1 MIRKRFIKGMF
12 ALAAISV
19 ISAFAISLFS
29 CQNEEAAVSQ
39 KSKNNAMAFMDKSV
53 SLLQTFIQADV
64 VVPGRGM
71 RRVGLPALAGDTTSF
86 TNKDGKT
93 SFEQTKT
100 VYVIYPEDTPLEV
113 KNLYNQIMS
122 VRDMVIL
129 EHVTA
134 AEFSTL
140 TPPDSTYA
148 FQMSEDKVREELEP
162 MTEASITYLQSFG
175 FTKADLMDIL
185 KEANADTTALI
196 PLALILAEQQI
207 NDAADEETSAYIYS
221 PMSLFATPAYA
232 AYNKMGVFVD
242 CAMKAAIGV
251 SLHGIEH
258 LAFSEFLSRTALK
271 TIVKKIALRTLGV
284 IGTAI
289 VIAEFINCMS
299 ESGKCVLAT
308 KNPSSLEGQL
318 LDIVGGGGIPKDL
331 GDVPK
336 FGN

>member
-1 MIRKRFIKGMF
+1 MF

-162 MTEASITYLQSFG
+162 MTEASINYLQSFG
-175 FTKADLMDIL
+175 VTKTELMDML
-185 KEANADTTALI
+185 AEAKADTTALI
-196 PLALILAEQQI
+196 PLALILAEMQI
-207 NDAADEETSAYIYS
+207 NAATEEESSLYSYS

-232 AYNKMGVFVD
+232 LNHREEVFLD
-242 CAMKAAIGV
+242 CALQAAIGISIDAIAQRGFTKAI
-251 SLHGIEH
+251 SL
-258 LAFSEFLSRTALK
+258 STMK
-271 TIVKKIALRTLGV
+271 TIFKKLLPKALGAIGV
-284 IGTAI
+284 AI
-289 VIAEFINCMS
+289 TVAQFVHCMI
-299 ESGKCVLAT
+299 ENNKCVLAT
-308 KNPSSLEGQL
+308 KTPSSLEGQL
-318 LDIVGGGGIPKDL
+318 IDIIGSGGIPKDL
-331 GDVPK
+331 GDIPK